1 VKLIAFLTMIM
12 FFITSI
18 IDTDFSVS
26 TTEKSRDGVLPSSYG
41 QELELKKQEEA
52 QEHNNTE
59 SLQNE
64 TSSPVAGVNN
74 KMQGTLIV
82 TKKVINEGGGENSK
96 QPSDFTIKIHGN
108 NPSPSLFPGNSSGT
122 IVKLDMGMY
131 SVTESGPSDYN
142 STSSMDCSG
151 AIMSVEAVKCDI
163 TNTYV
168 KPSAGDDDNN
178 NN

>member
-1 VKLIAFLTMIM
+1 MKLIAFLTIIM

-18 IDTDFSVS
+18 IDTDFSLS
-26 TTEKSRDGVLPSSYG
+26 TTEKSRDDALPLSYG
-41 QELELKKQEEA
+41 QELELKKQEEN
-52 QEHNNTE
+52 NNTE

-64 TSSPVAGVNN
+64 TSSPAAGANN
-74 KMQGTLIV
+74 KVQGTLIV
-82 TKKVINEGGGENSK
+82 TKKVINEGGGNSK

-108 NPSPSLFPGNSSGT
+108 NPSPSLFQGNSSGT

-168 KPSAGDDDNN
+168 KRSAGDNN
-178 NN
+178 

>member
-18 IDTDFSVS
+18 IDTDFSLS
-26 TTEKSRDGVLPSSYG
+26 ATEKSRDGVLPSSYG
-41 QELELKKQEEA
+41 QELELEKQEKED
-52 QEHNNTE
+52 NNTE

-64 TSSPVAGVNN
+64 TSSPAAGVNN
-74 KMQGTLIV
+74 KVQGTLIV
-82 TKKVINEGGGENSK
+82 TKKVINEGGGNSK

-168 KPSAGDDDNN
+168 KRSAGDNN
-178 NN
+178 N

>member
-18 IDTDFSVS
+18 IDTDFSLS
-26 TTEKSRDGVLPSSYG
+26 ATEKSRDGVLPSSYG
-41 QELELKKQEEA
+41 QELELEKQEKED
-52 QEHNNTE
+52 NNTE
-59 SLQNE
+59 YLQNE
-64 TSSPVAGVNN
+64 TSSPAAGVNN
-74 KMQGTLIV
+74 KVQGTLIV
-82 TKKVINEGGGENSK
+82 TKKVINEGGGNSK

-168 KPSAGDDDNN
+168 KRSAGDNN
-178 NN
+178 N

>member
-1 VKLIAFLTMIM
+1 MKLIAFLTMIM

-18 IDTDFSVS
+18 IDTDFSLS
-26 TTEKSRDGVLPSSYG
+26 ATEKSRDGVLPSSYG
-41 QELELKKQEEA
+41 QESELEKQEKEG
-52 QEHNNTE
+52 NNTE

-64 TSSPVAGVNN
+64 TSSPAAGVNN
-74 KMQGTLIV
+74 KVQGTLIV
-82 TKKVINEGGGENSK
+82 TKKVINEGGGNSK

-168 KPSAGDDDNN
+168 KRSAGDNN
-178 NN
+178 N

>member
-1 VKLIAFLTMIM
+1 MIVGCETYC
-12 FFITSI
+12 FFN
-18 IDTDFSVS
+18 TDFSLS
-26 TTEKSRDGVLPSSYG
+26 ATEKSRDGVLPSSYG
-41 QELELKKQEEA
+41 QELELEKQEKEG
-52 QEHNNTE
+52 NNTE

-64 TSSPVAGVNN
+64 TSSPAAGVNN
-74 KMQGTLIV
+74 KVQGTLIV
-82 TKKVINEGGGENSK
+82 TKKVINEGGGNSK

-168 KPSAGDDDNN
+168 KRSAGDNN
-178 NN
+178 N

>member
-12 FFITSI
+12 FFSTSI
-18 IDTDFSVS
+18 IDTDFSLS
-26 TTEKSRDGVLPSSYG
+26 TTEKSRDDVLPLSYG
-41 QELELKKQEEA
+41 QELEIKKQEME
-52 QEHNNTE
+52 EGNNTE

-64 TSSPVAGVNN
+64 TSSPAAGANN
-74 KMQGTLIV
+74 KVQGTLIV
-82 TKKVINEGGGENSK
+82 TKKVINEGGGNSK

-168 KPSAGDDDNN
+168 KRSAGDNN
-178 NN
+178 

>member
-1 VKLIAFLTMIM
+1 VKLIALLTMIM
-12 FFITSI
+12 FSITFI
-18 IDTDFSVS
+18 IDADFSLS
-26 TTEKSRDGVLPSSYG
+26 TTEKFRDDLLPLSYG
-41 QELELKKQEEA
+41 QELELKKQEVE
-52 QEHNNTE
+52 ENNNTE

-64 TSSPVAGVNN
+64 TSSPAAGVNN
-74 KMQGTLIV
+74 KVQGTLIV
-82 TKKVINEGGGENSK
+82 TKKVINEGGGGGNSK

-108 NPSPSLFPGNSSGT
+108 NPSPSSFPGNSSGT

-131 SVTESGPSDYN
+131 SVTESGSSDYN

-168 KPSAGDDDNN
+168 KRSAGDNN
-178 NN
+178 

>member
-1 VKLIAFLTMIM
+1 M
-12 FFITSI
+12 FFSTSI
-18 IDTDFSVS
+18 IDTDFSLS
-26 TTEKSRDGVLPSSYG
+26 ATEKFRDDVLPLSYG
-41 QELELKKQEEA
+41 QELELKKQEEN
-52 QEHNNTE
+52 NNTQ

-64 TSSPVAGVNN
+64 TSSPAAGVNN
-74 KMQGTLIV
+74 KVQGTLIV
-82 TKKVINEGGGENSK
+82 TKKVINEGGGNSK

-168 KPSAGDDDNN
+168 KRNAGDNN
-178 NN
+178 Q

>member
-1 VKLIAFLTMIM
+1 MIM
-12 FFITSI
+12 FSITFI
-18 IDTDFSVS
+18 IDADFSLS
-26 TTEKSRDGVLPSSYG
+26 TTEKFRDDLLPLSYG
-41 QELELKKQEEA
+41 QELELKKQEVE
-52 QEHNNTE
+52 ENNNTE

-64 TSSPVAGVNN
+64 TSSPAAGVNN
-74 KMQGTLIV
+74 KVQGTLIV
-82 TKKVINEGGGENSK
+82 TKKVINEGGGNSK

-168 KPSAGDDDNN
+168 KRNAGDNN
-178 NN
+178 

>member
-1 VKLIAFLTMIM
+1 VKLIAFLAMIM
-12 FFITSI
+12 FFITFI
-18 IDTDFSVS
+18 IDIDFSLS
-26 TTEKSRDGVLPSSYG
+26 TTEKSRDYVIPLSYG
-41 QELELKKQEEA
+41 QELELKQGEE
-52 QEHNNTE
+52 HSNTE
-59 SLQNE
+59 SLQNQML
-64 TSSPVAGVNN
+64 SPAAGVNN

-82 TKKVINEGGGENSK
+82 TKKVINEGDGNSK

-151 AIMSVEAVKCDI
+151 AIMSVETVKCDI

-168 KPSAGDDDNN
+168 KRSADDNN
-178 NN
+178 

>member
-1 VKLIAFLTMIM
+1 MKLIAFLTMIM

-18 IDTDFSVS
+18 IDTDFSLS
-26 TTEKSRDGVLPSSYG
+26 ATEKSRDGVLPSSYG
-41 QELELKKQEEA
+41 QELELEKQEKED
-52 QEHNNTE
+52 NNTE
-59 SLQNE
+59 YLQNE
-64 TSSPVAGVNN
+64 TSSPAAGVNN
-74 KMQGTLIV
+74 KVQGTLIV
-82 TKKVINEGGGENSK
+82 TKKVINEGGGNSK

-168 KPSAGDDDNN
+168 KRSAGDNN
-178 NN
+178 N

>member
-1 VKLIAFLTMIM
+1 MKLIAFLTMIM

-18 IDTDFSVS
+18 IDTDFSLS
-26 TTEKSRDGVLPSSYG
+26 TTENSRDGVLPSSYG
-41 QELELKKQEEA
+41 QELELEKQEKEG
-52 QEHNNTE
+52 NNTE

-64 TSSPVAGVNN
+64 TSSPAAGVNN
-74 KMQGTLIV
+74 KVQGTLIV
-82 TKKVINEGGGENSK
+82 TKKVINEGGGNSK

-108 NPSPSLFPGNSSGT
+108 NPSPSSFPGNSSGT

-168 KPSAGDDDNN
+168 KRSAGDNN
-178 NN
+178 N

>member
-1 VKLIAFLTMIM
+1 MKLIAFLTMIM
-12 FFITSI
+12 FFSTSI
-18 IDTDFSVS
+18 IDTDFSLF
-26 TTEKSRDGVLPSSYG
+26 TTENSRDDVLPLSYG
-41 QELELKKQEEA
+41 QELELKKQEEK
-52 QEHNNTE
+52 EDNNTK

-64 TSSPVAGVNN
+64 TSSPTAGVNN
-74 KMQGTLIV
+74 KVQGTLIV
-82 TKKVINEGGGENSK
+82 TKKVINEGSGNSK

-163 TNTYV
+163 TNTFV
-168 KPSAGDDDNN
+168 KRSAGDNN
-178 NN
+178 

>member
-18 IDTDFSVS
+18 IDTDFSLS
-26 TTEKSRDGVLPSSYG
+26 TTEKSRHDVLPLSYG

-82 TKKVINEGGGENSK
+82 TKKVINEGGRNSK

-151 AIMSVEAVKCDI
+151 AIMSVETVKCDI
-163 TNTYV
+163 SNTYV
-168 KPSAGDDDNN
+168 NRSAGNN
-178 NN
+178 N

>member
-1 VKLIAFLTMIM
+1 MKLIAFLTMIM
-12 FFITSI
+12 FFSTSI
-18 IDTDFSVS
+18 IDTDFSLS
-26 TTEKSRDGVLPSSYG
+26 ATEKFRDDVLPLSYG
-41 QELELKKQEEA
+41 QELELKKQEEN
-52 QEHNNTE
+52 NNTQ

-64 TSSPVAGVNN
+64 TSSPAAGVNN
-74 KMQGTLIV
+74 KVQGTLIV
-82 TKKVINEGGGENSK
+82 TKKVINEGGGNSK

-142 STSSMDCSG
+142 ATSSMDCSG

-168 KPSAGDDDNN
+168 KRNAGDNN
-178 NN
+178 Q

>member
-18 IDTDFSVS
+18 IDTDFSLS
-26 TTEKSRDGVLPSSYG
+26 ATEKSRDGVLPSSYG
-41 QELELKKQEEA
+41 QELELEKQEKEG
-52 QEHNNTE
+52 NNTE

-64 TSSPVAGVNN
+64 TSSPAAGVNN
-74 KMQGTLIV
+74 KVQGTLIV
-82 TKKVINEGGGENSK
+82 TKKVINEGGGNSK

-168 KPSAGDDDNN
+168 KRSAGDNN
-178 NN
+178 N

>member
-1 VKLIAFLTMIM
+1 MKLVAFLTMIM
-12 FFITSI
+12 FFIIFI
-18 IDTDFSVS
+18 IDTDFSLS
-26 TTEKSRDGVLPSSYG
+26 ATEKSRDSVLPSSYG
-41 QELELKKQEEA
+41 QELELKKQEE
-52 QEHNNTE
+52 EEGNNTE

-64 TSSPVAGVNN
+64 TSSPAAGVNN
-74 KMQGTLIV
+74 KVQGTLIV
-82 TKKVINEGGGENSK
+82 TKKVINEGDGNSK
-96 QPSDFTIKIHGN
+96 QPSDFTIRIHGN

-151 AIMSVEAVKCDI
+151 AIMSVETVKCDI

-168 KPSAGDDDNN
+168 KRSADDNN
-178 NN
+178 

>member
-12 FFITSI
+12 FFSTSI
-18 IDTDFSVS
+18 IDTDFSLS
-26 TTEKSRDGVLPSSYG
+26 TTEKSRDDALPLSYG
-41 QELELKKQEEA
+41 QELELKNQEEK
-52 QEHNNTE
+52 EGNNTE

-64 TSSPVAGVNN
+64 TSSPAAGANN
-74 KMQGTLIV
+74 KVQGTLIV
-82 TKKVINEGGGENSK
+82 TKKVINEGGGNSK

-168 KPSAGDDDNN
+168 KRNAGDNN
-178 NN
+178 

>member
-18 IDTDFSVS
+18 IDTDFSLS
-26 TTEKSRDGVLPSSYG
+26 ATEKSRDGVLPSSYG
-41 QELELKKQEEA
+41 QELELEKQEKEG
-52 QEHNNTE
+52 NNTD

-64 TSSPVAGVNN
+64 TSSPAAGVNN
-74 KMQGTLIV
+74 KVQGTLIV
-82 TKKVINEGGGENSK
+82 TKKVINEGGGNSK

-168 KPSAGDDDNN
+168 KRSAGDNN
-178 NN
+178 N

>member
-1 VKLIAFLTMIM
+1 MIM

-18 IDTDFSVS
+18 IDTDFSS
-26 TTEKSRDGVLPSSYG
+26 STTTEKSRDGVLPSSYA
-41 QELELKKQEEA
+41 QELEPKNQEEDN
-52 QEHNNTE
+52 NNTQ

-64 TSSPVAGVNN
+64 TSSSQAATGVNN
-74 KMQGTLIV
+74 KVQGTLIV
-82 TKKVINEGGGENSK
+82 TKKVINEGGGNSK

-178 NN
+178 

>member
-12 FFITSI
+12 FFITFI
-18 IDTDFSVS
+18 IDTDFSLP
-26 TTEKSRDGVLPSSYG
+26 TTEKSRDDVLPLSYG
-41 QELELKKQEEA
+41 QELELKKQGEE
-52 QEHNNTE
+52 EHNNTE
-59 SLQNE
+59 SLQNQ
-64 TSSPVAGVNN
+64 TLSPTAGVNN

-82 TKKVINEGGGENSK
+82 TKKVINEGDGNSK

-122 IVKLDMGMY
+122 SVKLDMGMY
-131 SVTESGPSDYN
+131 SVTESGPSGYN

-151 AIMSVEAVKCDI
+151 AVMSVETVKCDI

-168 KPSAGDDDNN
+168 KRSADDNN
-178 NN
+178 

>member
-1 VKLIAFLTMIM
+1 MKLIAFLTMIM
-12 FFITSI
+12 FFSTSI
-18 IDTDFSVS
+18 IDTDFSLF
-26 TTEKSRDGVLPSSYG
+26 TTENSRDDVLPLSYG
-41 QELELKKQEEA
+41 QELELKKQEEK
-52 QEHNNTE
+52 EDNNTK

-64 TSSPVAGVNN
+64 TSSPAAGVNN
-74 KMQGTLIV
+74 KVQGTLIV
-82 TKKVINEGGGENSK
+82 TKKVINEGGGNSK

-168 KPSAGDDDNN
+168 KRSAGDNN
-178 NN
+178 

>member
-12 FFITSI
+12 FFSTSI
-18 IDTDFSVS
+18 IDTDFSLS
-26 TTEKSRDGVLPSSYG
+26 ATEKFRDDVLPLSYG
-41 QELELKKQEEA
+41 QELELKKQEEN
-52 QEHNNTE
+52 NNTQ

-64 TSSPVAGVNN
+64 TSSPAAGVNN
-74 KMQGTLIV
+74 KVQGTLIV
-82 TKKVINEGGGENSK
+82 TKKVINEGGGNSK

-131 SVTESGPSDYN
+131 SITESGPSDYN

-168 KPSAGDDDNN
+168 KRNAGDNN
-178 NN
+178 Q

>member
-18 IDTDFSVS
+18 IDTDFSLS
-26 TTEKSRDGVLPSSYG
+26 ATEKSRDGVLPSSYG
-41 QELELKKQEEA
+41 QESELEKQEKEG
-52 QEHNNTE
+52 NNTE

-64 TSSPVAGVNN
+64 TSSPAAGVNN
-74 KMQGTLIV
+74 KVQGTLIV
-82 TKKVINEGGGENSK
+82 TKKVINEGGGNSK
-96 QPSDFTIKIHGN
+96 LPSDFTIKIHGN

-168 KPSAGDDDNN
+168 KRSAGDNN
-178 NN
+178 N

>member
-1 VKLIAFLTMIM
+1 MKLIAFLTMIM

-18 IDTDFSVS
+18 IDIDFSLS
-26 TTEKSRDGVLPSSYG
+26 TTEKSRDDVLPLSYG
-41 QELELKKQEEA
+41 QELELKKQEEK
-52 QEHNNTE
+52 EDNNTK

-64 TSSPVAGVNN
+64 TSSSPAVTGVNN
-74 KMQGTLIV
+74 KVQGTLIV
-82 TKKVINEGGGENSK
+82 TKKVIDEGDGNSK

-131 SVTESGPSDYN
+131 SVTESGPSGYN

-151 AIMSVEAVKCDI
+151 AIMSVETVKCDM
-163 TNTYV
+163 TSTYV
-168 KPSAGDDDNN
+168 KRSAGDNN
-178 NN
+178 

>member
-12 FFITSI
+12 FFSTSI
-18 IDTDFSVS
+18 IDTDFSLS
-26 TTEKSRDGVLPSSYG
+26 TTEKFRDDVLPLSYG
-41 QELELKKQEEA
+41 QELELKKQEED
-52 QEHNNTE
+52 NNTE

-64 TSSPVAGVNN
+64 PSSPVAGVNN
-74 KMQGTLIV
+74 KVQGTLIV
-82 TKKVINEGGGENSK
+82 TKKVINEGGGNSK

-131 SVTESGPSDYN
+131 SVTESGPSGYN

-168 KPSAGDDDNN
+168 KRSAGDNN
-178 NN
+178 